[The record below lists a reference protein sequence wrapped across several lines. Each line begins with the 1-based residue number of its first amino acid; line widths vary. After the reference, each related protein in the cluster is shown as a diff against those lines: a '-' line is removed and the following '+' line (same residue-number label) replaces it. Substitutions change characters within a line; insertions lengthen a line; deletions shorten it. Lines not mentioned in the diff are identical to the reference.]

1 LAQVAAAFAA
11 LKVYEMLVD
20 NKLTSSSG
28 TFDWRIFV
36 AEALGAVIFGAAFAA
51 VVTQKIEGYQA
62 AYAIGAGLFL
72 GIVVASL
79 VSVGVVNPAV
89 AVGLKL
95 TDVNYIFGPVVGAL
109 VGFGLVAF
117 VINPVVTSS
126 KVIATSTTKIETDKV
141 VAKKVTTVSY
151 TYSRGKWSG
160 HNLDL
165 PISKIGYYTGIL
177 YMYPKYTLRYL
188 FFRRAGRKLD
198 RGLKIKAVRN
208 PKKTHKLHHI
218 ATSYKIDENKFQQLC
233 QKQLKY
239 WLLIP

>member
-1 LAQVAAAFAA
+1 MLLMLWHSA
-11 LKVYEMLVD
+11 LDMEKYDKAWHEQDMKDELQELV
-20 NKLTSSSG
+20 
-28 TFDWRIFV
+28 
-36 AEALGAVIFGAAFAA
+36 EAPNILY
-51 VVTQKIEGYQA
+51 KWSE
-62 AYAIGAGLFL
+62 L
-72 GIVVASL
+72 S
-79 VSVGVVNPAV
+79 
-89 AVGLKL
+89 
-95 TDVNYIFGPVVGAL
+95 D
-109 VGFGLVAF
+109 
-117 VINPVVTSS
+117 
-126 KVIATSTTKIETDKV
+126 
-141 VAKKVTTVSY
+141 VSY

-218 ATSYKIDENKFQQLC
+218 ATSYKIDENKFQQQC